1 MSNRDADR
9 LGLEAALQPRGRAVL
24 LAVGLLA
31 IGRERRR
38 RRAPAPAPPAAPSP
52 RPAEPDRPHTVS
64 GVQEPPRWRSRY
76 AFYAVGAGMMAW
88 GLRGLLTTASTKPPN
103 WGRFFVGGVIVHDL
117 VFAPVFALVAVL
129 LVGHIPAAYRSYV
142 QAGVVIT
149 ALLTLVSLPMV
160 LHPGGRPDDPSTLP
174 LPYGRNLAIALACI
188 WAAVLVT
195 AVVDRRR
202 RSDGKALSRGPSSS
216 SAASTS

>member
-1 MSNRDADR
+1 
-9 LGLEAALQPRGRAVL
+9 
-24 LAVGLLA
+24 
-31 IGRERRR
+31 
-38 RRAPAPAPPAAPSP
+38 
-52 RPAEPDRPHTVS
+52 
-64 GVQEPPRWRSRY
+64 
-76 AFYAVGAGMMAW
+76 MMAW

-103 WGRFFVGGVIVHDL
+103 WGRFFVGGVIAHDL

-129 LVGHIPAAYRSYV
+129 AVGHIPAAYRSYV
-142 QAGVVIT
+142 QAGILISG
-149 ALLTLVSLPMV
+149 LLTLVSLPMV

-188 WAAVLVT
+188 WAAVLIT

-202 RSDGKALSRGPSSS
+202 RSGGGAFSRGRSSN